1 MIEELLSLLATGRPH
16 TLGSLAETL
25 GVSADLLAQMLADL
39 ERAGYVSV
47 VEVQCGGQAGGYCA
61 GCPSAGLCGLLQ
73 GKRLW
78 TLTERGRRA
87 AGEQPTSLTK
97 GS

>member
-1 MIEELLSLLATGRPH
+1 MIEQLLSLLASGRPH

-25 GVSADLLAQMLADL
+25 GVSVDLLAQMLADL

-47 VEVQCGGQAGGYCA
+47 VEMQCGGQVSGHCA
-61 GCPSAGLCGLLQ
+61 DCPSAGLCGLLQ

-78 TLTERGRRA
+78 SLTERGRRA
-87 AGEQPTSLTK
+87 AGEQPTSQARD
-97 GS
+97 S